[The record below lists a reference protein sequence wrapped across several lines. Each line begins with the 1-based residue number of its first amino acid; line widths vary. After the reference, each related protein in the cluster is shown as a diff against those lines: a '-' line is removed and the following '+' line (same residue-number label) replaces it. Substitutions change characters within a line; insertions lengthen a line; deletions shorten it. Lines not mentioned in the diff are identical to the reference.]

1 MQTFTR
7 DPELVA
13 FALLFA
19 AHPKSSARDQSVS
32 RPHDGV
38 TGQFRVL
45 GDSHICTTKKQE
57 M

>member
-32 RPHDGV
+32 QPHDGV
-38 TGQFRVL
+38 TGRVL